1 MELIP
6 ILSTI
11 ILVATISTFMLAV
24 GAYILYKVRERK
36 GIQAV
41 SPQPSEVN
49 AELVT
54 PVSAPSHQPL
64 PAERFIPQPIFVESQ
79 SVYQRQQAS
88 AQQKTP
94 QPSPQKY
101 IPGPIPYTGYGNQP
115 RQYSG
120 QNYSQQRG
128 FVGSQQNIPQQ
139 EDGKPKDSKFMKYT
153 SEGYVPTKEDKNGGA
168 LKWR

>member
-24 GAYILYKVRERK
+24 GAYILYKVRERR

-54 PVSAPSHQPL
+54 PVSASSHQPV
-64 PAERFIPQPIFVESQ
+64 PAKRLMPQPIFVDSQ
-79 SVYQRQQAS
+79 SVYQRQQGS
-88 AQQKTP
+88 VQQQSPRPT
-94 QPSPQKY
+94 PQKY
-101 IPGPIPYTGYGNQP
+101 IPGPIPYSGYGNQP

-120 QNYSQQRG
+120 KDYSQQRG
-128 FVGSQQNIPQQ
+128 SAGSQQNVPKQ
-139 EDGKPKDSKFMKYT
+139 EDTNPKDSKFMKYT
-153 SEGYVPTKEDKNGGA
+153 SEGLVPTKEDKNGGA